1 MVRRPLET
9 LLPCNQACF
18 ALEDVAVSSSVNSA
32 LQTFHALSPLLRI
45 NPLAKDSESARPLA
59 KDRESADG
67 FHEAQDRIAEAA
79 GCDDTS
85 KSSS

>member
-1 MVRRPLET
+1 M
-9 LLPCNQACF
+9 QS
-18 ALEDVAVSSSVNSA
+18 VAVSTSVNSA

-59 KDRESADG
+59 EDSESADG

-85 KSSS
+85 TSSS